1 MFSAL
6 VCFFLNFQF
15 FANLHLTVCLMSCR
29 DPIPVF
35 SFPCGN
41 SVFQPHHFHI
51 ISTFSLRRQF
61 WVYDIHVCMS
71 LCIYCV
77 CAMWENIY
85 ERWTTCGQNTTL
97 PSILFKSISFLFTS
111 AYVRIDGPWASGEA
125 LFSILHLTTGVIQ
138 LQVHATIL
146 SFAWVLGIWAHL
158 HVCEA
163 STLPKSP
170 SHV

>member
-1 MFSAL
+1 MDPSYQQVTWKMLKIKQYLQNEVVCLSMCNKAIK
-6 VCFFLNFQF
+6 VCFVINVFSSCSFVFFNFQF
-15 FANLHLTVCLMSCR
+15 FASLHLTVFLMSCR

-41 SVFQPHHFHI
+41 SVFQPHYFHI

-61 WVYDIHVCMS
+61 WVYDIYVCMS

-111 AYVRIDGPWASGEA
+111 AYVRIDGP
-125 LFSILHLTTGVIQ
+125 
-138 LQVHATIL
+138 
-146 SFAWVLGIWAHL
+146 
-158 HVCEA
+158 
-163 STLPKSP
+163 
-170 SHV
+170 